1 MGLLG
6 HVQGQISCSLELT
19 PLETGAAHRQGTDPL
34 QGAFHGGGHGAGAEH
49 VGAEV
54 GAVVD
59 ARQHQIRCFVHQFA
73 QGQLHAIGRCAAA
86 GPGGHARCKQFV
98 RPFGAQGG
106 LQGQAVAGGGAFLVG
121 ADHRDLVTPG
131 GRGRSQGADPLGEDP
146 VVIADQDPHGSAD
159 GWGEPKRAGCL
170 QSGPF
175 RLCSVSAPV
184 TLQQLTDQLDA
195 LEQQASAEIAEAADA
210 AALEQLRV
218 GLLGKKGRLSGVLG
232 AMGKLPGQE
241 RPVVGQRANVL
252 KTQVQTLLSDRLQ
265 AVQQAAMAERIARE
279 SIDVTAPPSG
289 IPMGHRHPLI
299 TTTEEIV
306 DLFLGLGYSVA
317 EGPEVEKDHYNFTA
331 LNIPEDHPARDM
343 QDTFYLGADLLM
355 RTHTSPVQI
364 RHLEQNPPPVRIV
377 APGRVYRRDA
387 VDATHSPV
395 FHQVEVLAIDE
406 GLDFSHLRGTV
417 MAFLKAFFGDLPVR
431 FRASYFPF
439 TEPSAEVDV
448 QWRGRWLEVM
458 GCGMVDPAVL
468 EGLGLDPERYSGFA
482 AGLGVERFCM
492 VRHGIDDIRRL
503 YTSDL
508 RFLEQF

>member
-1 MGLLG
+1 M
-6 HVQGQISCSLELT
+6 
-19 PLETGAAHRQGTDPL
+19 
-34 QGAFHGGGHGAGAEH
+34 
-49 VGAEV
+49 
-54 GAVVD
+54 
-59 ARQHQIRCFVHQFA
+59 
-73 QGQLHAIGRCAAA
+73 
-86 GPGGHARCKQFV
+86 
-98 RPFGAQGG
+98 
-106 LQGQAVAGGGAFLVG
+106 
-121 ADHRDLVTPG
+121 
-131 GRGRSQGADPLGEDP
+131 
-146 VVIADQDPHGSAD
+146 
-159 GWGEPKRAGCL
+159 
-170 QSGPF
+170 
-175 RLCSVSAPV
+175 SAPV

-195 LEQQASAEIAEAADA
+195 LEQQATTEISEASDA

-218 GLLGKKGRLSGVLG
+218 GLLGKKGRISGVLG
-232 AMGKLPGQE
+232 AMGKLPGSE
-241 RPVVGQRANVL
+241 RPLVGQRANVL
-252 KTQVQTLLSDRLQ
+252 KTQVQSLLAERLA
-265 AVQQAAMAERIARE
+265 AVKQAAMAERIARE
-279 SIDVTAPPSG
+279 SIDVTAPASG

-317 EGPEVEKDHYNFTA
+317 EGPEVEKDYYNFTA

-343 QDTFYLGADLLM
+343 QDTFYLQGDLLL

-458 GCGMVDPAVL
+458 GCGMVDSAVL

>member
-1 MGLLG
+1 M
-6 HVQGQISCSLELT
+6 
-19 PLETGAAHRQGTDPL
+19 
-34 QGAFHGGGHGAGAEH
+34 
-49 VGAEV
+49 
-54 GAVVD
+54 
-59 ARQHQIRCFVHQFA
+59 
-73 QGQLHAIGRCAAA
+73 
-86 GPGGHARCKQFV
+86 
-98 RPFGAQGG
+98 
-106 LQGQAVAGGGAFLVG
+106 
-121 ADHRDLVTPG
+121 
-131 GRGRSQGADPLGEDP
+131 
-146 VVIADQDPHGSAD
+146 SAT
-159 GWGEPKRAGCL
+159 
-170 QSGPF
+170 
-175 RLCSVSAPV
+175 V

-195 LEQQASAEIAEAADA
+195 LEQQAAAEIAEASDA
-210 AALEQLRV
+210 HELEQMRV
-218 GLLGKKGRLSGVLG
+218 GLLGKKGRISAVLG
-232 AMGKLPGQE
+232 AMGKLPGNE
-241 RPVVGQRANVL
+241 RPLVGQRANVL
-252 KTQVQTLLSDRLQ
+252 KTQVQTLLSERLQ
-265 AVQQAAMAERIARE
+265 AVKQQAMAEKIARE
-279 SIDVTAPPSG
+279 CIDVTAPPSG
-289 IPMGHRHPLI
+289 TPMGHRHPLI

-343 QDTFYLGADLLM
+343 QDTFYLQGDLLL

>member
-1 MGLLG
+1 M
-6 HVQGQISCSLELT
+6 
-19 PLETGAAHRQGTDPL
+19 
-34 QGAFHGGGHGAGAEH
+34 
-49 VGAEV
+49 
-54 GAVVD
+54 
-59 ARQHQIRCFVHQFA
+59 
-73 QGQLHAIGRCAAA
+73 
-86 GPGGHARCKQFV
+86 
-98 RPFGAQGG
+98 
-106 LQGQAVAGGGAFLVG
+106 
-121 ADHRDLVTPG
+121 
-131 GRGRSQGADPLGEDP
+131 
-146 VVIADQDPHGSAD
+146 
-159 GWGEPKRAGCL
+159 
-170 QSGPF
+170 
-175 RLCSVSAPV
+175 SAPV

-195 LEQQASAEIAEAADA
+195 LEQQATAEIADA
-210 AALEQLRV
+210 LDATALEQLRV

-232 AMGKLPGQE
+232 AMGKLPGDE
-241 RPVVGQRANVL
+241 RPLVGQRANVL
-252 KTQVQTLLSDRLQ
+252 KTQVQTLLAERLQ
-265 AVQQAAMAERIARE
+265 AVKQAAMAERIARE
-279 SIDVTAPPSG
+279 SIDVTAPASG

-317 EGPEVEKDHYNFTA
+317 EGPEVERDHYNFTA

-343 QDTFYLGADLLM
+343 QDTFYLKGDLLM

-468 EGLGLDPERYSGFA
+468 EGLGLDPERWSGFA

>member
-1 MGLLG
+1 
-6 HVQGQISCSLELT
+6 
-19 PLETGAAHRQGTDPL
+19 
-34 QGAFHGGGHGAGAEH
+34 
-49 VGAEV
+49 
-54 GAVVD
+54 
-59 ARQHQIRCFVHQFA
+59 
-73 QGQLHAIGRCAAA
+73 
-86 GPGGHARCKQFV
+86 
-98 RPFGAQGG
+98 
-106 LQGQAVAGGGAFLVG
+106 
-121 ADHRDLVTPG
+121 
-131 GRGRSQGADPLGEDP
+131 
-146 VVIADQDPHGSAD
+146 
-159 GWGEPKRAGCL
+159 
-170 QSGPF
+170 
-175 RLCSVSAPV
+175 VSAPV

-195 LEQQASAEIAEAADA
+195 LEQQATTEISEALDA
-210 AALEQLRV
+210 VALEQLRV
-218 GLLGKKGRLSGVLG
+218 GLLGKKGRISGVLG
-232 AMGKLPGQE
+232 AMGKLPGSE
-241 RPVVGQRANVL
+241 RPLVGQRANVL
-252 KTQVQTLLSDRLQ
+252 KTQVQSLLAERLA
-265 AVQQAAMAERIARE
+265 AVKQAAMAERIARE
-279 SIDVTAPPSG
+279 SIDVTAPASG

-317 EGPEVEKDHYNFTA
+317 EGPEVEKDYYNFTA

-343 QDTFYLGADLLM
+343 QDTFYLQGDLLL

>member
-1 MGLLG
+1 M
-6 HVQGQISCSLELT
+6 
-19 PLETGAAHRQGTDPL
+19 
-34 QGAFHGGGHGAGAEH
+34 
-49 VGAEV
+49 
-54 GAVVD
+54 
-59 ARQHQIRCFVHQFA
+59 
-73 QGQLHAIGRCAAA
+73 
-86 GPGGHARCKQFV
+86 
-98 RPFGAQGG
+98 
-106 LQGQAVAGGGAFLVG
+106 
-121 ADHRDLVTPG
+121 
-131 GRGRSQGADPLGEDP
+131 
-146 VVIADQDPHGSAD
+146 
-159 GWGEPKRAGCL
+159 
-170 QSGPF
+170 
-175 RLCSVSAPV
+175 SAPV

-195 LEQQASAEIAEAADA
+195 LEQQASVEIAEAVDA

-218 GLLGKKGRLSGVLG
+218 GLLGKKGRISGVLG
-232 AMGKLPGQE
+232 AMGKLPGDE

-252 KTQVQTLLSDRLQ
+252 KTQVKTLLSDRLQ
-265 AVQQAAMAERIARE
+265 AVQQAAMAERIASE

-289 IPMGHRHPLI
+289 IPLGHRHPLI

-317 EGPEVEKDHYNFTA
+317 EGPEVERDHYNFTA

-343 QDTFYLGADLLM
+343 QDTFYLGGDLLM

-364 RHLEQNPPPVRIV
+364 RHLEKNPPPVRIV

-406 GLDFSHLRGTV
+406 GIDFSHLRGTV

>member
-1 MGLLG
+1 M
-6 HVQGQISCSLELT
+6 
-19 PLETGAAHRQGTDPL
+19 
-34 QGAFHGGGHGAGAEH
+34 
-49 VGAEV
+49 
-54 GAVVD
+54 
-59 ARQHQIRCFVHQFA
+59 
-73 QGQLHAIGRCAAA
+73 
-86 GPGGHARCKQFV
+86 
-98 RPFGAQGG
+98 
-106 LQGQAVAGGGAFLVG
+106 
-121 ADHRDLVTPG
+121 
-131 GRGRSQGADPLGEDP
+131 
-146 VVIADQDPHGSAD
+146 
-159 GWGEPKRAGCL
+159 
-170 QSGPF
+170 
-175 RLCSVSAPV
+175 SAPV

-195 LEQQASAEIAEAADA
+195 LEQQAAVEIAEAVDA

-218 GLLGKKGRLSGVLG
+218 GLLGKKGRISGVLG
-232 AMGKLPGQE
+232 AMGKLPGDE

-252 KTQVQTLLSDRLQ
+252 KTQVKTLLSDRLQ
-265 AVQQAAMAERIARE
+265 AVQQAAMAERIASE

-289 IPMGHRHPLI
+289 IPLGHRHPLI

-317 EGPEVEKDHYNFTA
+317 EGPEVERDHYNFTA

-343 QDTFYLGADLLM
+343 QDTFYLGGDLLM

>member
-1 MGLLG
+1 M
-6 HVQGQISCSLELT
+6 
-19 PLETGAAHRQGTDPL
+19 
-34 QGAFHGGGHGAGAEH
+34 
-49 VGAEV
+49 
-54 GAVVD
+54 
-59 ARQHQIRCFVHQFA
+59 
-73 QGQLHAIGRCAAA
+73 
-86 GPGGHARCKQFV
+86 
-98 RPFGAQGG
+98 
-106 LQGQAVAGGGAFLVG
+106 
-121 ADHRDLVTPG
+121 
-131 GRGRSQGADPLGEDP
+131 
-146 VVIADQDPHGSAD
+146 SAT
-159 GWGEPKRAGCL
+159 E
-170 QSGPF
+170 S
-175 RLCSVSAPV
+175 
-184 TLQQLTDQLDA
+184 LQQLTDQLEA
-195 LEQQASAEIAEAADA
+195 LEADAAAAIARAADA
-210 AALEQLRV
+210 EALEQLRV
-218 GLLGKKGRLSGVLG
+218 GLLGKKGRLSAVLG
-232 AMGKLPGQE
+232 AMGKLPGEE
-241 RPVVGQRANVL
+241 RPLVGQRANVL
-252 KTQVQTLLSDRLQ
+252 KTQVQQLLSQRLQ
-265 AVQQAAMAERIARE
+265 AVKSAAMEARIAAE
-279 SIDVTAPPSG
+279 TLDVTAAASG
-289 IPMGHRHPLI
+289 IPVGHRHPLI

-306 DLFLGLGYSVA
+306 DLFCGLGYQVA
-317 EGPEVEKDHYNFTA
+317 EGPEVESDHYNFTA
-331 LNIPEDHPARDM
+331 LNIPADHPARDM
-343 QDTFYLGADLLM
+343 QDTFYLQDNLLL

-468 EGLGLDPERYSGFA
+468 EGLGLDPDRWSGFA

>member
-1 MGLLG
+1 M
-6 HVQGQISCSLELT
+6 
-19 PLETGAAHRQGTDPL
+19 
-34 QGAFHGGGHGAGAEH
+34 
-49 VGAEV
+49 
-54 GAVVD
+54 
-59 ARQHQIRCFVHQFA
+59 
-73 QGQLHAIGRCAAA
+73 
-86 GPGGHARCKQFV
+86 
-98 RPFGAQGG
+98 
-106 LQGQAVAGGGAFLVG
+106 
-121 ADHRDLVTPG
+121 
-131 GRGRSQGADPLGEDP
+131 
-146 VVIADQDPHGSAD
+146 
-159 GWGEPKRAGCL
+159 
-170 QSGPF
+170 
-175 RLCSVSAPV
+175 SAPV

-195 LEQQASAEIAEAADA
+195 LEQQAAAEIAEAADA

-218 GLLGKKGRLSGVLG
+218 GLLGKKGRISGVLG
-232 AMGKLPGQE
+232 AMGKLPGEE
-241 RPVVGQRANVL
+241 RPLVGQRANVL
-252 KTQVQTLLSDRLQ
+252 KTQVQSLLGERLQ
-265 AVQQAAMAERIARE
+265 AVKQAAMAERIARE
-279 SIDVTAPPSG
+279 SLDVTAPASG
-289 IPMGHRHPLI
+289 VPMGHRHPLI

-317 EGPEVEKDHYNFTA
+317 EGPEVERDHYNFTA

-343 QDTFYLGADLLM
+343 QDTFYLGGDLLM

-364 RHLEQNPPPVRIV
+364 RHLEENPPPVRIV

-468 EGLGLDPERYSGFA
+468 EGMGLDPERYSGFA